1 MNIFTKAISDAT
13 FEIPPQILEKVFMT
27 RRSWDYWRPV
37 SLEQA
42 ILDAV
47 VRPRVFVD
55 LNLYGGR
62 ELIVPLRTVFKQR
75 VTENCTV
82 MKIPKNLTQNCSILT
97 ALNIT
102 FVDPARLTTYGTPT
116 YGYES
121 YMLTQAQGMVDA
133 MSTIPSISSAYLQL
147 IGENVLMVRDSAILP
162 SEMFLRCRIAN
173 DENLSH
179 VQMRSYPEVS
189 LLVIYAIKAYIY
201 NEYLI
206 DMDAGEQRA
215 GMVLGTFK
223 NVIEGY
229 ADSNQNY
236 RDHLRDTIQK
246 VLFMND
252 NESYTRFIRLVNG
265 GLR

>member
-13 FEIPPQILEKVFMT
+13 FRIPPPILEKVFMT
-27 RRSWDYWRPV
+27 RREWDYWRPA
-37 SLEQA
+37 SLQQA

-62 ELIVPLRTVFKQR
+62 ELIVPLRKVFKQR

-82 MKIPKNLTQNCSILT
+82 MKIPKELTQGCSILI

-162 SEMFLRCRIAN
+162 TEMFLRCRIAN
-173 DENLSH
+173 DENMSH
-179 VQMRSYPEVS
+179 IQMRSFPEIS
-189 LLVIYAIKAYIY
+189 KLITYAIKAYIY

-215 GMVLGTFK
+215 GMVLGVFK
-223 NVIEGY
+223 STIEGY
-229 ADSNQNY
+229 SDAEQNY
-236 RDHLRDTIQK
+236 QDYLENPIQK
-246 VLFMND
+246 ILFMND
-252 NESYTRFIRLVNG
+252 NESFTRFIRLVNG